1 LTEQSKQS
9 EPTWIPSGTWAA
21 TLEQTVV
28 AAKQL
33 FEVDAAAI
41 MLGDA
46 DGRVRWASASDPLAQ
61 ALEDNQ
67 EAFASGPCLH
77 TFASGQ
83 PAVIDDVRGDTV
95 RRGDPAQVLLDLVY
109 RLPSGGEG
117 AAKVEQELWYGPHS
131 RQQVLAPRP
140 RS

>member
-1 LTEQSKQS
+1 
-9 EPTWIPSGTWAA
+9 
-21 TLEQTVV
+21 
-28 AAKQL
+28 
-33 FEVDAAAI
+33 
-41 MLGDA
+41 
-46 DGRVRWASASDPLAQ
+46 
-61 ALEDNQ
+61 LEDNQ

-109 RLPSGGEG
+109 RLPSGGED

-131 RQQVLAPRP
+131 SQQFLHLAHAPDGRVTAGSGCRCSP
-140 RS
+140 YAR